1 MDTVFLGGME
11 RGLTKKDMERMTIGE
26 IVDFT
31 VAFNERQKKGKE
43 AEERRSKSTKYRL
56 ATPEEVSAYNRG

>member
-1 MDTVFLGGME
+1 ME
-11 RGLTKKDMERMTIGE
+11 RGLTKKDMEHMTIGE

-43 AEERRSKSTKYRL
+43 AEERRSKATKYRL

>member
-1 MDTVFLGGME
+1 ME

-31 VAFNERQKKGKE
+31 VTFNERQKKGKE
-43 AEERRSKSTKYRL
+43 AEERRSKTTKYRL